1 MLMAAHS
8 SHNDLS
14 IHYILSYSFTFTI
27 ISFLNKKKVI
37 VCAFHLLSLR
47 TKQSFAICRV
57 NIVPPAQTIKKKQ
70 KRKMKIDA
78 PMYSMDRVK
87 FPFNFLTALL
97 LSKHVLRFLLR
108 FPLTFKPSEL

>member
-1 MLMAAHS
+1 MAAHS
-8 SHNDLS
+8 SHNNLS
-14 IHYILSYSFTFTI
+14 MHSILSVFVYSYHYFF
-27 ISFLNKKKVI
+27 SKQKKVI
-37 VCAFHLLSLR
+37 VCAFNHYHFVPNNRLLFVVLILYPRPKRS
-47 TKQSFAICRV
+47 
-57 NIVPPAQTIKKKQ
+57 KKKQ